1 MNVICSHRVGC
12 RLPFCRSHTYT
23 CTCSHTCTCNSHVY
37 TYMYTCSHKRVP
49 SSSLIEH
56 VYLHV
61 HVHNVH
67 VNSHSQVVF
76 NWVLFHAR
84 KSVRHRE
91 NMRFSRSKL
100 FGIYRELFRAI
111 GSSLVAL
118 GLLEHRQVHSELVY
132 TGIECTCV
140 LYIVCLQSVGSVST
154 SLAPI
159 QCG

>member
-1 MNVICSHRVGC
+1 M
-12 RLPFCRSHTYT
+12 YT
-23 CTCSHTCTCNSHVY
+23 HTCSHT
-37 TYMYTCSHKRVP
+37 RVP
-49 SSSLIEH
+49 SSSLIKH
-56 VYLHV
+56 VCL

-76 NWVLFHAR
+76 NWVLVHAR

-111 GSSLVAL
+111 GGSLVAL
-118 GLLEHRQVHSELVY
+118 GLLEHRQVHS
-132 TGIECTCV
+132 V
-140 LYIVCLQSVGSVST
+140 LYIVCLQSVST

-159 QCG
+159 QCGHSTHGKTFFQLALKLRMRRFSSYYRFLLLAHDDCLVFYTLSLTG

>member
-1 MNVICSHRVGC
+1 MGC

-37 TYMYTCSHKRVP
+37 TYMYMYTCSHKRVP

-111 GSSLVAL
+111 GGSLVAL
-118 GLLEHRQVHSELVY
+118 GLLEHRQVYSVFVY
-132 TGIECTCV
+132 TGTQCTCV
-140 LYIVCLQSVGSVST
+140 YRYTVYLCAVHCVST
-154 SLAPI
+154 VSRFS
-159 QCG
+159 